1 MQRRQIMGGRDAI
14 RRVKNREISRLELLM
29 ERYQIQAA
37 RAAMLIVHDK
47 AQAKDVVQTCGAW
60 NKRVGVDR

>member
-1 MQRRQIMGGRDAI
+1 MQRRQIMGDRDAI
-14 RRVKNREISRLELLM
+14 RRVTNREISRLELLM
-29 ERYQIQAA
+29 ERYQVQAA

-47 AQAKDVVQTCGAW
+47 AQAKDVVRTCGIG